1 MDIGCTYP
9 SVDCFALA
17 IAAEVGL
24 KVMRELISSALFEE
38 RDLWRPR

>member
-1 MDIGCTYP
+1 MDIEWTYP

-24 KVMRELISSALFEE
+24 KVMKELISGALLEE
-38 RDLWRPR
+38 SGLWRPQ